1 MAKKKLGFRVNGNS
15 FSLDQLNELKAQ
27 RTDLLWQETFTF
39 LQDWF
44 DSGDTIIQQSS
55 GSTGPPKQIL
65 LSKKAMSIS
74 AKMTGDFFGFDSTK
88 KLFLCLS
95 PNYIAGKMMIVRAL
109 VWEMNLIIGDTAANP
124 LAALDQQ
131 IDFSAMVPLQLSK
144 IIAETPEKLDL
155 FRTIIIGGS
164 AIADSLEQQLQQF
177 ETAFFHTYGM
187 TETMSHIALRKI
199 NGADKSDWFTA
210 LPNVEISVDD
220 RRCLQINVEKLGI
233 KNLITNDIVS
243 VNEDGKFKIIGR
255 VDDVII
261 SAGAKIHPL
270 LIEQKLQKHIS
281 NQLLLLGKRDEAAGE
296 IAVLVIE
303 GNFTIKEIYDFWKKL
318 ASILPA
324 QEMPRQLHFVDQI
337 PLLASGKAD
346 RKLLREIV

>member
-1 MAKKKLGFRVNGNS
+1 MAKKKLGFRVDGNS

-55 GSTGPPKQIL
+55 GSTGPPKQISI
-65 LSKKAMSIS
+65 SKKAMAAS
-74 AKMTGDFFGFDSTK
+74 AKMAGDFFGFDNTK

-95 PNYIAGKMMIVRAL
+95 PNFIAGKMMIVRAL
-109 VWEMNLIIGDTAANP
+109 FSETDLIIGNTAANP
-124 LAALDQQ
+124 LAALNQQ

-144 IIAETPEKLDL
+144 IIAETPEKLKL
-155 FRTIIIGGS
+155 LKTIIIGGS
-164 AIADSLEQQLQQF
+164 AIDSHLEQQLQQF

-199 NGADKSDWFTA
+199 NGADKSDWFTP
-210 LPNVEISVDD
+210 LSGVNISVDD
-220 RRCLQINVEKLGI
+220 RNCLQIDVEKLGI
-233 KNLITNDIVS
+233 KRLITNDIVS
-243 VNEDGKFKIIGR
+243 INENGKFKILGR
-255 VDDVII
+255 IDDVII

-281 NQLLLLGKRDEAAGE
+281 NQLLLLGKKDKIAGE

-303 GNFTIKEIYDFWKKL
+303 GRFTIKEIYDFWQKL
-318 ASILPA
+318 VSLLPA
-324 QEMPRQLHFVDQI
+324 HEIPRRLHFIDQI
-337 PLLASGKAD
+337 LLLPCGKAD
-346 RKLLREIV
+346 KKGLKESI